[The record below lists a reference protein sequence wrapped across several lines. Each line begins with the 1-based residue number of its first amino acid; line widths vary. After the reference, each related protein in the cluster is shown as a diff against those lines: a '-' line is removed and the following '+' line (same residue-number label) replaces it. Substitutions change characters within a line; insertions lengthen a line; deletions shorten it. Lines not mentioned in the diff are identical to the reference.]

1 VFEILFTCILYL
13 RGLPY
18 SAQQLHLMCS
28 MFQTLVTFPIK
39 ILMKVGGINIFIF
52 SVLSSSTE
60 GPSVRWLQRVG
71 ITPLSNQYLEVSG
84 LLPYLQIKGLW
95 YL

>member
-1 VFEILFTCILYL
+1 
-13 RGLPY
+13 
-18 SAQQLHLMCS
+18 
-28 MFQTLVTFPIK
+28 
-39 ILMKVGGINIFIF
+39 MKVGGINIFIF

-84 LLPYLQIKGLW
+84 LLPYLQIKDCGIYSTW
-95 YL
+95 GWVG